1 MKTRKFLW
9 AVLPMMAAALT
20 MTACGGDDVAD
31 TKPVPVSPTDKT
43 DVTQKTIPYTVTV
56 TGDPETTRAT
66 TDGLVMKF
74 ADGDKLYVQNSGG
87 DIHGVLTIDEGIGN
101 GHATFSGDLYYEA
114 SNPPTTSTSLTATL
128 VSSDDEVA
136 QISSDDKVTGFTYPT
151 ENNVCSTLAEAVS
164 KYSQLQGTANY
175 GSTFTLTQSTA
186 FLKFKVWLEDGTLPT
201 EKAVAVSVTKD
212 GSNTIGTGTVS
223 ASGTTRF
230 VDTYAEFYVPVPYN
244 TTITT
249 DATMCIANVGS
260 DDESITYGGTADKTL
275 SGGKVY
281 NITKTKDFVRLW
293 AGGPVWATKNLGAS
307 SVTDYGNYYAWG
319 NTDGY
324 AQSESHDFDWPL
336 CAYCIYSA
344 ETKTLTTL
352 EKYNFNANYGEVDN
366 KTQLEYDDDAAYVA
380 SSGTWR
386 MPILTEF
393 EALLSNTKYKWT
405 TGSVNGGMFSG
416 KEESSYKDKA
426 IFLPAAGSRAGNKL
440 YYQTESGCYW
450 SSTIDMTDVEDGS
463 GLHFSSGLADTECDT
478 RYTGRSVR
486 PVHD

>member
-9 AVLPMMAAALT
+9 AVLPMMAAALA

-31 TKPVPVSPTDKT
+31 SKPVPVNPSDKT

-74 ADGDKLYVQNSGG
+74 ATGDQLYVRNTDG
-87 DIHGVLTIDEGIGN
+87 DIHGVLDLQSGAGD
-101 GHATFSGDLYYEA
+101 GSATFSGDLYYEE

-128 VSSDDEVA
+128 VSSGDEVA

-186 FLKFKVWLEDGTLPT
+186 FLKFTVTLEDGTTGGASVP
-201 EKAVAVSVTKD
+201 VSVTSD
-212 GSNTIGTGTVS
+212 GSTTIGTGSVTT
-223 ASGTTRF
+223 SGSNRF
-230 VDTYAEFYVPVPYN
+230 FDIQAEFYVPVNYG

-249 DATMCIANVGS
+249 DASMCIANVGS

-275 SGGKVY
+275 TGGKVY

-307 SVTDYGNYYAWG
+307 SVTDYGKYYAWG
-319 NTDGY
+319 ETTGY
-324 AQSESHDFDWPL
+324 AQSESHNFDWPYYTH
-336 CAYCIYSA
+336 CNGSA
-344 ETKTLTTL
+344 TTL
-352 EKYNFNANYGEVDN
+352 KKYNSDADHGTVDN
-366 KTQLEYDDDAAYVA
+366 KTQLEYDDDAAYAVLPR
-380 SSGTWR
+380 GTWR
-386 MPILTEF
+386 MPTLDDF
-393 EALLSNTKYKWT
+393 KALVSNTNTKYEWT
-405 TGSVNGGMFSG
+405 TGSVYGGMFSG

-426 IFLPAAGSRAGNKL
+426 IFLPAAGYRDNTLGGQSE
-440 YYQTESGCYW
+440 YGCYW

-463 GLHFSSGLADTECDT
+463 ALFFSSGGAAWDVDG
-478 RYTGRSVR
+478 RYMGRTIR
-486 PVHD
+486 PVRTN